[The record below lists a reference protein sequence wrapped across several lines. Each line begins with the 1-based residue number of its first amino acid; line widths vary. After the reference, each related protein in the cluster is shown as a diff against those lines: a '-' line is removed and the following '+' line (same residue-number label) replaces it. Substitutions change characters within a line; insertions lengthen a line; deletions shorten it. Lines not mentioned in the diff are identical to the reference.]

1 LAIVDPSSGK
11 QPLLSEDK
19 QLILAANGEIYNHR
33 ELRKQ
38 FEGKYNF
45 QTESDCEVILALIR
59 KGLIYSDEMYFWFYI
74 YDVES
79 YFIAVITWVLF
90 HYTLVGINM
99 ELLCGF
105 RIESIEGYCTK
116 IQLFPPGHYMT
127 SKDGEFVQWYKRVDR
142 I

>member
-1 LAIVDPSSGK
+1 
-11 QPLLSEDK
+11 LSEDK

-45 QTESDCEVILALIR
+45 QTESDCEVILAIR
-59 KGLIYSDEMYFWFYI
+59 KKDLIYRRNERYFWFYI
-74 YDVES
+74 YDVEKDE
-79 YFIAVITWVLF
+79 YFVAVITWVLF

-105 RIESIEGYCTK
+105 RKHWKVIAQKFNCFLRALYDE
-116 IQLFPPGHYMT
+116 
-127 SKDGEFVQWYKRVDR
+127 
-142 I
+142 